1 MNEPRLSDVVNVG
14 EWRLRNRFVSTAH
27 GTGAVIHGAPS
38 ADDVR
43 YWEGV
48 ARGGAALVVLGGGAL
63 GPTGIRQANRTEV
76 WRTDAVPAMRHR
88 ARAISEQGAVPILQ
102 LTDLG
107 RETLGSETFY
117 ATRSSSNRRSPREA
131 VAPLPMTDS
140 DLEDLVA
147 SYLRAGRNARAAEH
161 AGVEL
166 HAAHG
171 YLLGQML
178 SPHVA
183 GSAARLG
190 AMRDVAR
197 HIVNEL
203 RGMGLGVGIR
213 LSVGDT
219 ADAGLDISM
228 LGETLE
234 ELSDLLAYVNVTV
247 GMRGFYVRDMS
258 TEHPP
263 LLDLIPGIREACP
276 LPLIV
281 SHAFREREDMQAAVA
296 AGADLVGLARP
307 LIADPQL
314 PNLLLAG
321 RDDEVRPCVSCNED
335 CRSFAPSL
343 LCSVNPDLA
352 PFGEAT
358 RPGPPQVIRAS
369 TTPARSVS
377 IIGAGPGGLEAA
389 ISLRSAGHDAT
400 LHDANDHIGGALATA
415 AAAPH
420 RAGWRRLLD
429 YYGNQLERLGVDV
442 RLGHRVAG
450 EEVADA
456 DAVILAGGSQE
467 VPAPLGCLTISE
479 ALLAGPESFHGCPS
493 VTVVDDGFGW
503 WPSTNVIE
511 MLLDAGVEQVT
522 FASPSAGFWGG
533 IPGESRVQLN
543 GRLPGR
549 GLRLLAATTLVTEA
563 SGLALR
569 NSLGSDSWSLEGE
582 RVIVA
587 TERRPVPLVELPDG
601 PSVHVIGDA
610 VQPRK
615 VAHAITEG
623 RRVAELLGNS
633 R

>member
-1 MNEPRLSDVVNVG
+1 VNESRLSDEVEVG
-14 EWRLRNRFVSTAH
+14 EWRLRNRFASTAH
-27 GTGAVIHGAPS
+27 GTGAVHHGVPS
-38 ADDVR
+38 SDDVR

-48 ARGGAALVVLGGGAL
+48 ARGGAALVVFGGGAL

-76 WRTDAVPAMRHR
+76 WRTDAVPAMTDR
-88 ARAISEQGAVPILQ
+88 ARAVSEHGAVPILQ

-117 ATRSSSNRRSPREA
+117 ATRSSSDRRSPREA
-131 VAPLPMTDS
+131 VAPVPMTDS
-140 DLEDLVA
+140 DLDDLIA
-147 SYLRAGRNARAAEH
+147 SYLRAGRNAFAAEH

-190 AMRDVAR
+190 AMRDVIR
-197 HIVNEL
+197 HIASEL

-219 ADAGLDISM
+219 ADAGLDTAM
-228 LGETLE
+228 LGETVDG
-234 ELSDLLAYVNVTV
+234 LSDVLTYVSVTV
-247 GMRGFYVRDMS
+247 GMRGAYVRDMS
-258 TEHPP
+258 TERPP
-263 LLDLIPGIREACP
+263 LLDMFPGIRKACQ

-281 SHAFREREDMQAAVA
+281 AQAFRTREDMQAAVA

-335 CRSFAPSL
+335 CRSFSPSL
-343 LCSVNPDLA
+343 LCSVNPDLS
-352 PFGEAT
+352 PFGEAA
-358 RPGPPQVIRAS
+358 RPGPPRVIRPP
-369 TTPARSVS
+369 TRPDRSVS

-389 ISLRSAGHDAT
+389 ISLRSAGHDVT
-400 LHDANDHIGGALATA
+400 LHDANDHIGGALAMA
-415 AAAPH
+415 ASAPH

-442 RLGHRVAG
+442 RLGQRVAG
-450 EEVADA
+450 GEVADA
-456 DAVILAGGSQE
+456 DAVILAGGSQD
-467 VPAPLGCLTISE
+467 VPAPFGCMTISE
-479 ALLAGPESFHGCPS
+479 ALLAGPESFSGCPS

-503 WPSTNVIE
+503 WPSTNVVE
-511 MLLDAGVEQVT
+511 MLLDAGVEQVI
-522 FASPSAGFWGG
+522 FASPSSGFWGG

-543 GRLPGR
+543 PRLQGR
-549 GLRLLAATTLVTEA
+549 GLRLLAATTLVTEDG
-563 SGLALR
+563 GLALH
-569 NSLGSDSWSLEGE
+569 NSLGSDSWSLDGE

-587 TERRPVPLVELPDG
+587 TERRSVPLIEVPDG

-615 VAHAITEG
+615 AAHAITEG
-623 RRVAELLGNS
+623 RRVAQLLATC